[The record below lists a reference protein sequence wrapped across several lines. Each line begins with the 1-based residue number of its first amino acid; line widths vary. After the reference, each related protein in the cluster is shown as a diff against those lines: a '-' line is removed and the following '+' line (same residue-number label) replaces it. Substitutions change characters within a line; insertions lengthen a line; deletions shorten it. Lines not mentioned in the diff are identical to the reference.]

1 MYELIPSTTVE
12 TMNAEINAL
21 PLRAEGI
28 ASAFHELDEE
38 HRIVLSLHFF
48 ERLTLEQISVVLD
61 APMADVRQVYA
72 EAVHLLTTREEWQRQ
87 AA

>member
-1 MYELIPSTTVE
+1 MYERIPSTAVG

-28 ASAFHELDEE
+28 ASAFQERDEE

-48 ERLTLEQISVVLD
+48 ERLALEQISVVLD
-61 APMADVRQVYA
+61 APMADVRLVYA
-72 EAVHLLTTREEWQRQ
+72 EAVHRLTTRPEPQRQ